1 MKSTSPRSSQAIVL
15 TLVAVGLIALALG
28 GYLTPLTRLVINP
41 FVSVQTWIAVRY
53 QAIRELVTSPS
64 DITRLRERN
73 TELEAEVARLEAQ
86 VIELQGQIQEVQVLS
101 ALLDFAR
108 AHPDNQYQAAT
119 VIGYD
124 TSPFLK
130 YVIINRGSDDGL
142 RRGLPV
148 VTYQGLVGRVAAVTA
163 GAARVQLITDPASHI
178 NVRIQPSQAEAV
190 IIGQL
195 TGDVTLEN
203 IPQDASV
210 QTGDLILTSGLG
222 GNYPPNIIIGQI
234 TGVRKRD
241 YDLFQTA
248 SVQLVVDF
256 SHLEIV
262 LVIINFNP
270 VDIHPLIP

>member
-53 QAIRELVTSPS
+53 QAIQDLVTSPS
-64 DITRLRERN
+64 DITRLRQRN
-73 TELEAEVARLEAQ
+73 TELEAQVARLEAQ
-86 VIELQGQIQEVQVLS
+86 VIGLQGQIQEVQVLS

-108 AHPDNQYQAAT
+108 AHPENQYRAAT

-178 NVRIQPSQAEAV
+178 NVRVQPSQAEAV
-190 IIGQL
+190 VNGQV
-195 TGDVTLEN
+195 TGDVSLEN

-248 SVQLVVDF
+248 SVQLVVDY

-270 VDIHPLIP
+270 VDINPLIP

>member
-190 IIGQL
+190 IIGQM

-270 VDIHPLIP
+270 VDINPLIP

>member
-270 VDIHPLIP
+270 VDINPLIP

>member
-15 TLVAVGLIALALG
+15 TLVVVGLIALALG

-53 QAIRELVTSPS
+53 QTIRDLVTSPS

-86 VIELQGQIQEVQVLS
+86 VIELQGQVQEVQVLS

-108 AHPDNQYQAAT
+108 AHPENEYRAAT

-130 YVIINRGSDDGL
+130 YVIINRGSDDDL
-142 RRGLPV
+142 RRGMPV

-163 GAARVQLITDPASHI
+163 GAARVQLITDTASQI

-190 IIGQL
+190 VNGQV

-203 IPQDASV
+203 IPQDATV
-210 QTGDLILTSGLG
+210 QPGDLILTSGLG

-248 SVQLVVDF
+248 SVQLVVDY

-270 VDIHPLIP
+270 VDITPLIP